1 MSSSRQS
8 KVVARRPNLP
18 AGHSVASEAGRRGRT
33 QSRTTW
39 SQCARCGTVLTDS
52 YSRRVGFGRE
62 CRETYSMRELG
73 DPATYNRERAL
84 RAIVENVTLDELW
97 SDDRGR

>member
-1 MSSSRQS
+1 
-8 KVVARRPNLP
+8 
-18 AGHSVASEAGRRGRT
+18 
-33 QSRTTW
+33 
-39 SQCARCGTVLTDS
+39 
-52 YSRRVGFGRE
+52 
-62 CRETYSMRELG
+62 MRELG